1 MVHYENN
8 KSICKGAIYVAT
20 KRIVDVA
27 AAAGVSP
34 TTVSHA
40 LSGKRSVSETTKA
53 RIFAV
58 IEDLDYQ
65 PNLVAK
71 GLREQQTNTFAL
83 LVPDIAN
90 PYYTASARA
99 LQDGVSDEGYLTL
112 LGNTDGD
119 RDREHALLREMA
131 ARGAD
136 GIALHT
142 LSSSPAEVRKIV
154 GPHIPLVMVG
164 ADDGSGAAD
173 VVVSDDAIGIGE
185 AVAFLADRG
194 IHDIGFVSGPEGQS
208 PGTGRLDAFRA
219 AAAAR
224 TLTVREDWVTHN
236 TYTRDGGFHAGVGL
250 LSQKDRPQAVLC
262 ANDLIAIGVL
272 DAARYR
278 GIEVPGELAVIGFDD
293 IETADLVTPRLTTI
307 VNPAAATGAAMAAAL
322 LRRRHLGPEA
332 PSTFTAL
339 KTTFV
344 RRQSA

>member
-1 MVHYENN
+1 MG
-8 KSICKGAIYVAT
+8 SR
-20 KRIVDVA
+20 RIVDVA

-40 LSGKRSVSETTKA
+40 LSGKRAVSEATKA

-71 GLREQQTNTFAL
+71 GLREQQTHTFAL

-99 LQDGVSDEGYLTL
+99 LQDGVSDDGYLTL

-119 RDREHALLREMA
+119 RDREHALLREMV

-142 LSSSPAEVRKIV
+142 LTSTPAEVRQIV
-154 GPHIPLVMVG
+154 GPSIALVMVT
-164 ADDGSGAAD
+164 ADDGTGAAD
-173 VVVSDDAIGIGE
+173 IVVSDDAVGIGE
-185 AVAFLADRG
+185 AVGFLADAGVR
-194 IHDIGFVSGPEGQS
+194 DVGFVSGPEGQA
-208 PGTGRLDAFRA
+208 PGTGRLAAFRA
-219 AAAAR
+219 AISAR
-224 TLTVREDWVTHN
+224 GLNVRDEWVTN
-236 TYTRDGGFHAGVGL
+236 SSYTRDGGFHAAVGL
-250 LSQKDRPQAVLC
+250 LSREDRPKALFC

-272 DAARYR
+272 DAARYC
-278 GIEVPGELAVIGFDD
+278 GVDVPNDLAVVGFDD
-293 IETADLVTPRLTTI
+293 IETANLVTPRLTTI
-307 VNPAAATGAAMAAAL
+307 INPAAATGAAMATAL
-322 LRRRHLGPEA
+322 LRRIQLGSEA
-332 PSTFTAL
+332 PHSFTVV
-339 KTTFV
+339 KTSFI